1 MLVQVGEQLVDPQR
15 DVPAASI
22 PIHGIEPAALAGAPT
37 IDAVLPAF
45 HAYARDTVLVAQVDM
60 QGRLMGKRFQAEFFL
75 ESAHAET
82 HACNYLLATDF
93 EMETVPGYKAT
104 SWAAGYG
111 DYVMR
116 PDLATLRAE
125 LGSLDKVARFVE
137 LQGALNT
144 TPEFEA
150 HARVLDGA
158 SDLIAEIFGADGQ
171 HARSVIG
178 VASLRDNVPLTLRA
192 VIEIKKKRRPYD

>member
-1 MLVQVGEQLVDPQR
+1 
-15 DVPAASI
+15 
-22 PIHGIEPAALAGAPT
+22 
-37 IDAVLPAF
+37 
-45 HAYARDTVLVAQVDM
+45 
-60 QGRLMGKRFQAEFFL
+60 
-75 ESAHAET
+75 
-82 HACNYLLATDF
+82 
-93 EMETVPGYKAT
+93 
-104 SWAAGYG
+104 
-111 DYVMR
+111 MR
-116 PDLATLRAE
+116 PELRLKELAITLPEAAPPAGNYAAAVRSGDLLFLSGKAPLALDGVKPRGKLGAEYAAEDGYRLARSACLSLLATLRAE

-192 VIEIKKKRRPYD
+192 VIEIQKKRSPYD